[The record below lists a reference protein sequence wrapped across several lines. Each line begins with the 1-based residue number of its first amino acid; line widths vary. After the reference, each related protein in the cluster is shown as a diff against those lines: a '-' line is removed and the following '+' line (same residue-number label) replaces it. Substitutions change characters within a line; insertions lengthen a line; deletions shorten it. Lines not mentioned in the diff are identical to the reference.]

1 MDEVT
6 FLEQFKNDLDNAA
19 KQNADIMRS
28 ILSVASDNMLEIEVT
43 KDTDIDH
50 LIILFYDVWN
60 KVEIPTFERDQSNGT
75 KKIVPLFKRPQIPN
89 SIIEKITKNKRLLEE
104 KKEVLQSQKET
115 KEFFYNKKPITKEVT
130 KHLYNVL
137 FCEKVEKTNQNIK
150 NIIDWV
156 THLDKANKILLY
168 RTMDADGSSVGG
180 NGKSTIIQRIAEAAD
195 ELKLTASFASLPG
208 WWDTEISKD
217 YAENIFTICE
227 EINPNLRRDPGYSIL
242 DKNNYTIR
250 EKYVA
255 QRSYK
260 SITNAIGTTNE
271 SMENLPQTTLRR
283 IGLVECN
290 ENFDAKKYIKE
301 GGVLPTEKEIKDS
314 WIYLLTHDLTSINV
328 KENCSKSISQD
339 IKKILW
345 DIQDNCI
352 ISDTMFLGD
361 IKDTL
366 GDKINYG
373 KLYNAIVM
381 FGAKKIKN
389 GNHGERLDK
398 AVTMDMSNFK
408 VPEEVWGSVTQNLDE
423 VRKAIEEAIILP
435 DDLPDDPTPTN
446 NEENNIDDILAKSNI
461 FDDNSNTEINNKET
475 YDYIEPNLFAYKDEF
490 SSAESI
496 EDNKTNS
503 YQFET
508 INPIKSSTFA
518 EEMEIPRE
526 EATPDQL
533 VLHSRARKDENV
545 YSMRNF
551 LFECDSSSLEEQQ
564 KRIRFLVEK
573 NIINRVVF
581 SGNKSYHCR
590 ITINEEP
597 ESIEHYKWLWN
608 KLNDK
613 YFSIAADKA
622 CSNPARLTRKPN
634 GIRTLKD
641 GKQVIQKLCYNSRNI
656 IDISDMRAEWINYK
670 KMKAFEDQMFQK
682 NYQKPT
688 PKSSNILEELY
699 RVEDKYCNRE
709 TYQKALA
716 LAQNDGTLSY
726 QEAASATCFIMSL
739 GFTAEDCLD
748 QIEYGKWNF
757 KKPYLESLENFSH
770 CKSN

>member
-1 MDEVT
+1 MDEVQ

-28 ILSVASDNMLEIEVT
+28 ILSVAADNMLEIDVSKET
-43 KDTDIDH
+43 NIDH
-50 LIILFYDVWN
+50 LINLFYKVWN
-60 KVEIPTFERDQSNGT
+60 EVEIPTFERDQSNGT

-89 SIIEKITKNKRLLEE
+89 SIIEKITRNKKLLEE
-104 KKEVLQSQKET
+104 KKEVLQSQKEIE
-115 KEFFYNKKPITKEVT
+115 EFFYNKKPITKEVT

-137 FCEKVEKTNQNIK
+137 FCEKVEKTSQNIK
-150 NIIDWV
+150 NVIDWI

-180 NGKSTIIQRIAEAAD
+180 NGKSTIVQRIAEAAD
-195 ELKLTASFASLPG
+195 ELKLTTSFASLPG

-227 EINPNLRRDPGYSIL
+227 EINPNLRREPGYSIL
-242 DKNNYTIR
+242 DKNNYNIK
-250 EKYVA
+250 EKYVS

-290 ENFDAKKYIKE
+290 ENFDARKYIID
-301 GGVLPTEKEIKDS
+301 GGVLPSQKEIKDS
-314 WIYLLTHDLTSINV
+314 WIYLLTHDLTSISV

-339 IKKILW
+339 MKKILW

-361 IKDTL
+361 IKDAL
-366 GDKINYG
+366 GDKVNYG
-373 KLYNAIVM
+373 KLYNAIVA
-381 FGAKKIKN
+381 FGAIKVKN

-398 AVTMDMSNFK
+398 AVTMDMRNFK
-408 VPEEVWGSVTQNLDE
+408 VPDEVWGSITQNLDE
-423 VRKAIEEAIILP
+423 VQKAIEEAIILP
-435 DDLPDDPTPTN
+435 NNLPDGPTPTN
-446 NEENNIDDILAKSNI
+446 DKEDDIDSILAKANM
-461 FDDNSNTEINNKET
+461 FDDNSNAEINNIET

-496 EDNKTNS
+496 EDDKTDS

-508 INPIKSSTFA
+508 INPIKSFTFA
-518 EEMEIPRE
+518 EEMEIPEE
-526 EATPDQL
+526 EATPEQL
-533 VLHSRARKDENV
+533 VLYSKARKDENV

-551 LFECDSSSLEEQQ
+551 LFECDDSSLEEQQ
-564 KRIRFLVEK
+564 NKIRFLAAK

-641 GKQVIQKLCYNSRNI
+641 GKQVIQRLCYKSKNI
-656 IDISDMRAEWINYK
+656 IDVSDMRAEWENYK
-670 KMKAFEDQMFQK
+670 KMKVFEDQMIQK
-682 NYQKPT
+682 NYQRPT
-688 PKSSNILEELY
+688 PKSNNILEELY
-699 RVEDKYCNRE
+699 RVENKYCDRE

-739 GFTAEDCLD
+739 GFTAEDCLE

-757 KKPYLESLENFSH
+757 KKSYLESLENFM
-770 CKSN
+770 